1 MSANRK
7 ACAIVSSLGG
17 FTLIELLVA
26 IAIIALLAAMLF
38 PTFAQTREK
47 ARQTVCL
54 SNMNQV
60 GKACLMYSG
69 DYDGMVVPQGVK
81 VGTKSYF
88 WPTLLYPYIIT
99 ASGNAGKSIFY
110 CPSAQESNAQAV
122 TPDARYVTVNTGF
135 GKCNYY
141 GGATSGDG
149 SSNLPV
155 GYQKPG
161 QLSYSRNCIFNDFAT
176 SITNNGG
183 WKPGTWPTGAGGLP
197 GRYGYS
203 KATNAGNTLGIPIA
217 ESQVEDPAGTINIF
231 DAMVGRAT
239 GGDTTLNGNSMYRII
254 SEGSTDHYKDAET
267 TKPTYR
273 HSGGF
278 NAVYGDGHAHWK
290 KYGTTTPC
298 DWSVQADPYPTD
310 SATIGAACKKS

>member
-1 MSANRK
+1 MSRERK
-7 ACAIVSSLGG
+7 TTAQPLSASG
-17 FTLIELLVA
+17 FTLIELLVV
-26 IAIIALLAAMLF
+26 IAMIALLAAILF
-38 PTFAQTREK
+38 PVFAQAREK

-69 DYDGMVVPQGVK
+69 DYDEMVVPQGIK

-99 ASGNAGKSIFY
+99 ASGNASKSIFY
-110 CPSAQESNAQAV
+110 CPAAQEANAQSVA
-122 TPDARYVTVNTGF
+122 PDAQYVAVNTGI

-161 QLSYSRNCIFNDFAT
+161 QLSYSRNCIFNDFET
-176 SITNNGG
+176 STASNGG
-183 WKPGTWPTGAGGLP
+183 WKTGTWPAGAGGLP
-197 GRYGYS
+197 GRYGYN
-203 KATNAGNTLGIPIA
+203 KAANAGNTLGISMA
-217 ESQVEDPAGTINIF
+217 EAEVEDPAGTINIF
-231 DAMVGRAT
+231 DAIVGRAAK
-239 GGDTTLNGNSMYRII
+239 GDTTLDGNSMYRVIN
-254 SEGSTDHYKDAET
+254 EGSTDRYKDAET
-267 TKPTYR
+267 SKPAYR

-278 NAVYGDGHAHWK
+278 NAVYGDGHAKWR

-310 SATIGAACKKS
+310 SAAIFAACKKS